1 MLKFLFFSALVLA
14 AVTIGLPILLP
25 LMILAL
31 VIWVIT
37 LPFRLTFWVIG
48 GVIRLPFVILAAIVW
63 GIFRLFSPRRRYTT
77 A

>member
-1 MLKFLFFSALVLA
+1 MLQSLFFSALVIA
-14 AVTIGLPILLP
+14 AVTFGGVVLVP

-31 VIWVIT
+31 VIWALT

-48 GVIRLPFVILAAIVW
+48 GMIRLPFVIVAAIVW
-63 GIFRLFSPRRRYTT
+63 GIFRLLTPRRRYTT